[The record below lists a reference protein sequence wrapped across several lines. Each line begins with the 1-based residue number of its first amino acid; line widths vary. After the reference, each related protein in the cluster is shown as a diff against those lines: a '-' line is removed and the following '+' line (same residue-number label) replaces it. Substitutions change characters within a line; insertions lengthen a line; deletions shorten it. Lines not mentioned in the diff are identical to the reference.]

1 LEHRTVIST
10 AVGITMARYS
20 LTSAVAFDLLRR
32 LSAHGN
38 TKLYKIATIVVDKT
52 NEQAGGL

>member
-1 LEHRTVIST
+1 
-10 AVGITMARYS
+10 MARYS

-32 LSAHGN
+32 LSAHSN